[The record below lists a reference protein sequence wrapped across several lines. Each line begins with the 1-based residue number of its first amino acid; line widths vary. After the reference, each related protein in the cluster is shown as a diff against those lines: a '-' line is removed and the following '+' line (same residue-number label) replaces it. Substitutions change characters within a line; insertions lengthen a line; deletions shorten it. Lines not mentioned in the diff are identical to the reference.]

1 MKRKLLS
8 ILFALVITI
17 TSVAPA
23 YADEEEDLRD
33 AKAYAEEQLYDT
45 QCALEELSMRQLE
58 VQSQIDDINKDIVD
72 LIIQI
77 DQTKMDIE
85 TTQGWIDETTGQIE
99 NTQKDITASEKKLKA
114 VEKQRDK
121 QYQDM
126 KKRIQYI
133 YENGGSVAWA
143 TAVLAS
149 KDFASFMNKSE
160 YASELHD
167 ADRAALQKY
176 VSTLDEVE
184 TIKATLE
191 SQKTQQEAQKADL
204 EGQKNCLQIQQASL
218 EEQNN
223 ELNAQL
229 EDRKA
234 ADAYYDY
241 QIDVCYE
248 QADMIEELIWEMDER
263 LEEIEEEKRAIAAAE
278 AAAAAAEEEA
288 RRAMEEAQA
297 QAEAAAAEAA
307 QQQAAAE
314 AAQQAA
320 LDAQSQAQAQ
330 AEAAAAEAQAQ
341 AQAAQ
346 DAQQAAAE
354 EAAAAAAQ
362 AQAEAEAAQQ
372 AAAEAAQQAAAE
384 AEAQAQAVAEA
395 QAQAEQASA
404 AAAQI
409 QEALDSG
416 NSIVDYANQFVGN
429 PYVWGGNSLTSG
441 IDCSHFVWQVLQ
453 NTGNYS
459 GDYRTSGEWASAGE
473 PVSSLDEA
481 QAGDVIV
488 YSGHVALYD
497 GNGGI
502 VEAKGSA
509 YGITHDR
516 AADCKSIVAIR
527 RFT

>member
-8 ILFALVITI
+8 ILLASMITVS
-17 TSVAPA
+17 SVVPA
-23 YADEEEDLRD
+23 YADEEDDLRD

-58 VQSQIDDINKDIVD
+58 VQAQISDINKDIVD

-77 DQTKMDIE
+77 DQTKMDID

-99 NTQKDITASEKKLKA
+99 NTQKNITASEKKLRA

-121 QYQDM
+121 QYKDM

-133 YENGGSVAWA
+133 YENGGSAAWA

-149 KDFASFMNKSE
+149 KDLTSFMNKSE

-176 VSTLDEVE
+176 VSTVTEAE
-184 TIKATLE
+184 NIKATLE
-191 SQKTQQEAQKADL
+191 NQKAQEEAQRSEL
-204 EGQKNCLQIQQASL
+204 EGQKECLQMQEASL

-223 ELNAQL
+223 ELNMQL

-234 ADAYYDY
+234 ADAFYDY
-241 QIDVCYE
+241 QIDICYD
-248 QADMIEELIWEMDER
+248 QADQLEGLIWEMEER

-288 RRAMEEAQA
+288 RLAMEEAQA
-297 QAEAAAAEAA
+297 QAEAAAAQAA
-307 QQQAAAE
+307 EQQAAAE

-320 LDAQSQAQAQ
+320 LDAQAQAQEQAQAAAAEAAAQ
-330 AEAAAAEAQAQ
+330 AAAAEEAQQAAAAEAAAAAAEAQAQ
-341 AQAAQ
+341 A
-346 DAQQAAAE
+346 E
-354 EAAAAAAQ
+354 AAQ
-362 AQAEAEAAQQ
+362 A
-372 AAAEAAQQAAAE
+372 AAAEAAAQAAAE
-384 AEAQAQAVAEA
+384 AEAQAAAVAEA

-416 NSIVDYANQFVGN
+416 RSVVDYASQFVGN

-453 NTGNYS
+453 NQGLYS
-459 GDYRTSGEWASAGE
+459 GEYRTSGEWLSAGE

-481 QAGDVIV
+481 QAGDVIC
-488 YSGHVALYD
+488 YSGHVGIYD
-497 GNGGI
+497 GAGKI

-516 AADCKSIVAIR
+516 AADCKTILGIR

>member
-99 NTQKDITASEKKLKA
+99 NTQKDITASEKKPKA

-248 QADMIEELIWEMDER
+248 QADMIEELIWEMEER

-297 QAEAAAAEAA
+297 QAEAAA
-307 QQQAAAE
+307 
-314 AAQQAA
+314 
-320 LDAQSQAQAQ
+320 DAQSQAQAQ

-346 DAQQAAAE
+346 DAQQAAAD

-372 AAAEAAQQAAAE
+372 AAAEAAAQAAAE
-384 AEAQAQAVAEA
+384 AQAQAQAVAEA

-429 PYVWGGNSLTSG
+429 PYVWGGNSLTNG